1 MGTHLW
7 SLKSNLQR
15 TFCIMSFNH
24 YHQTAQSRN
33 PLTMA
38 GFDEKIRPKTPEL
51 RPRSAQATSDLL
63 SWSKPINEA
72 SRSSPQQARRQNRDK
87 ITQSS
92 HNLLSHQEFQ
102 AKTPQNKIKSKN
114 NLSKSTSSIIA
125 PEPQFLNLTGTEKRA
140 KSPVKTSNYRSMKN
154 GAETRKVTSWGNED
168 VKYQSKYNKLEDNS
182 VSQKNKEQYKRRN
195 ILHLTEKSND
205 STKISTRTCS
215 NSYRKNFATSKGLI
229 GGVGEGEN
237 QNVKT
242 MHELNNSF
250 EKLPTRRENELN
262 SSPLCRKEVNKPKW
276 R

>member
-1 MGTHLW
+1 
-7 SLKSNLQR
+7 
-15 TFCIMSFNH
+15 MSFNH

-38 GFDEKIRPKTPEL
+38 GFDEKPSVRPKTPEL

-92 HNLLSHQEFQ
+92 HNLLAHQEFQ
-102 AKTPQNKIKSKN
+102 AKTPQNKIKSNNN

-154 GAETRKVTSWGNED
+154 GAESRRVTNWGNDD
-168 VKYQSKYNKLEDNS
+168 VNYQSKYNKLEDNS

-195 ILHLTEKSND
+195 ILHLTENSNNSKD
-205 STKISTRTCS
+205 TTKISTRTCS

-229 GGVGEGEN
+229 GGVGEGADSVAT

-250 EKLPTRRENELN
+250 EKLSTRRENELN